1 MVVEDISVVKKP
13 LGQCAVCGEQYGEL
27 ILEKTGETVGEF
39 NDCSCHDDEIAEEL
53 NQEKITVGP
62 AFVV

>member
-13 LGQCAVCGEQYGEL
+13 LGQCSVCGEQFGDL
-27 ILEKTGETVGEF
+27 VLEKTGKIVGNY
-39 NDCSCHDDEIAEEL
+39 NDCSCHDDEIAKEL
-53 NQEKITVGP
+53 ATEKEHFGP